1 MSNLS
6 ITTRF
11 IQQLSKNGDSVVPIA
26 VKDTLSNCAI
36 TYIYDKKASKE
47 DGKERAIEEFGTE
60 ALWIGGIPLLK
71 KLYNSTV
78 YKFFKADP
86 KFDIRNLKKDAG
98 GKFERLETL
107 VNITKDASQKQT
119 LENILKNE
127 NIQKLYK
134 KLHVS
139 RFLVTTG
146 IPLAALAGLIVYKQ
160 KTTEKDLQQKL
171 KQRMELKHTIENEMS
186 KSTTF
191 SQFGNKNSNDISF
204 KGSIGEFLSSYM
216 YNPVKNMQILD
227 GGITSTRLGFSRKG
241 ERFEVGFKE
250 FFQII
255 LIYFLAE
262 PIQKGLEHLAN
273 KIFKTPVENQYSL
286 LSSENLKELL
296 NTQGLKASID
306 ELLATK
312 EPSEVLNYVFKNEDS
327 ALVKMLKISGELPTL
342 KGKDVIDSLGYID
355 TEEIKGAAKNIDK
368 LLSGMLNASN
378 ADKFLS
384 KTKNVKAAA
393 VIANILIGAAAIG
406 IFQPLANI
414 LIRKKK
420 NNGDSSNPAIKN
432 LESEME
438 QKFALK

>member
-78 YKFFKADP
+78 YKFSKADS

-107 VNITKDASQKQT
+107 VNITKDANQKQT

-204 KGSIGEFLSSYM
+204 KGSIGEFL
-216 YNPVKNMQILD
+216 
-227 GGITSTRLGFSRKG
+227 
-241 ERFEVGFKE
+241 
-250 FFQII
+250 
-255 LIYFLAE
+255 
-262 PIQKGLEHLAN
+262 
-273 KIFKTPVENQYSL
+273 
-286 LSSENLKELL
+286 
-296 NTQGLKASID
+296 
-306 ELLATK
+306 
-312 EPSEVLNYVFKNEDS
+312 
-327 ALVKMLKISGELPTL
+327 
-342 KGKDVIDSLGYID
+342 
-355 TEEIKGAAKNIDK
+355 
-368 LLSGMLNASN
+368 
-378 ADKFLS
+378 
-384 KTKNVKAAA
+384 
-393 VIANILIGAAAIG
+393 
-406 IFQPLANI
+406 
-414 LIRKKK
+414 
-420 NNGDSSNPAIKN
+420 
-432 LESEME
+432 
-438 QKFALK
+438 